1 MLSPRVPIKYPGN
14 YGIPRR
20 GDYRGLQAN
29 NQMQRKHRFSAPM
42 IPFFLVQY
50 WFSLWVPH
58 THTHVC
64 THMHVH
70 IPAHMHI
77 HLHTCMHTA
86 IHVPTCV
93 HTYTHMPM
101 PMHPTHMQACA
112 TCMHTYRHVHRHVH
126 IHAQGHMLAH
136 MCPWLHTCTT
146 QAYTHGRVDSH
157 MHTSMHI
164 CTVAPM
170 RVHTCMHT
178 QRPHTL
184 WDTLL
189 TLNGEQHPI
198 FHIFNYWNYF
208 IVLITDPACA
218 DLNPGG
224 ALTWP

>member
-58 THTHVC
+58 THTHTHTHMC

-101 PMHPTHMQACA
+101 PMRPTHMQA
-112 TCMHTYRHVHRHVH
+112 THTHRHGPHACTHIGTCTDMSTYMHRGTCWHTCVH
-126 IHAQGHMLAH
+126 GCTHVLHRHTHMDV
-136 MCPWLHTCTT
+136 WIHTCTPACT
-146 QAYTHGRVDSH
+146 YAQLHPCVYTHA
-157 MHTSMHI
+157 
-164 CTVAPM
+164 CTHNGP
-170 RVHTCMHT
+170 T
-178 QRPHTL
+178 PYGTL
-184 WDTLL
+184 CSL
-189 TLNGEQHPI
+189 
-198 FHIFNYWNYF
+198 
-208 IVLITDPACA
+208 
-218 DLNPGG
+218 
-224 ALTWP
+224 